1 MASVDISG
9 FSQPISGEDP
19 CGPNLEYDAQFVA
32 LERAAVG
39 KPEQQIG
46 TTIVKAEDPEWPLVE
61 REARALLARTKDLR
75 VALQLTRA
83 LIRVEGWQ
91 GFAAAL
97 GVLRAMLEQHWDGVH
112 PRLDSDDG
120 QGDQVEKDPTARLN
134 VLAGLGDAP
143 TLAGVRAMP
152 VVASRL
158 AGRFGLREI
167 EIATGETPPTPEEA
181 ATAPSVAALEAAV
194 TEAPLETLEA
204 TAAAIAA
211 SRTALSALEAAVS
224 EKTGQTLA
232 LGRLPAVVRKAEA
245 FITTRLAQRRPIDVV
260 DASEGGA
267 GAPAAR
273 ASGEIAS
280 REDVIRTLD
289 RVIAYYA
296 RHEPSSP
303 IPMLI
308 ERSKK
313 LVTMSFFDI
322 IRELAPDGVNQIENL
337 RGRTD

>member
-9 FSQPISGEDP
+9 FSQPIAGEDP

-46 TTIVKAEDPEWPLVE
+46 NTIVKAEDPEWPLVE

-83 LIRVEGWQ
+83 LIRVDGWQ

-112 PRLDSDDG
+112 PRLDPDDG
-120 QGDQVEKDPTARLN
+120 KDPTARLN

-143 TLAGVRAMP
+143 TIAGVRAMP
-152 VVASRL
+152 IVASRH

-181 ATAPSVAALEAAV
+181 ATAPSVTALEAAMA
-194 TEAPLETLEA
+194 EAPLETLEA

-211 SRTALSALEAAVS
+211 SLSALSALEAAVS
-224 EKTGQTLA
+224 EKTGQRLA
-232 LGRLPAVVRKAEA
+232 LGRLPVAMRKAEG

-260 DASEGGA
+260 DAGANGA
-267 GAPAAR
+267 GTPAPR
-273 ASGEIAS
+273 VSGEISS

-313 LVTMSFFDI
+313 LVAMSFFDI